1 MDGRREQNVACHAC
15 SSARH
20 CHCSQISDI
29 SAAITDDVRPFVVS
43 RGLLLML
50 PALTSGNGTL
60 ALPRPTTI
68 ILHRD
73 WQSTKSVA
81 PSASPSIH
89 FDRKWGLTLCNYD
102 RTVARCALQTTCSH
116 TPFAKSN
123 SREESFHCVSRFWP
137 QKLHKIKLLSLFLA
151 WPLTLMLT
159 VVDH

>member
-1 MDGRREQNVACHAC
+1 MFSAMDGRREQNVACHAC

-20 CHCSQISDI
+20 CHCSQISNI
-29 SAAITDDVRPFVVS
+29 SAAITIRWCPTICREERTTVDATCTHLRP
-43 RGLLLML
+43 
-50 PALTSGNGTL
+50 
-60 ALPRPTTI
+60 TI
-68 ILHRD
+68 ILD
-73 WQSTKSVA
+73 VVWQSTKSVA